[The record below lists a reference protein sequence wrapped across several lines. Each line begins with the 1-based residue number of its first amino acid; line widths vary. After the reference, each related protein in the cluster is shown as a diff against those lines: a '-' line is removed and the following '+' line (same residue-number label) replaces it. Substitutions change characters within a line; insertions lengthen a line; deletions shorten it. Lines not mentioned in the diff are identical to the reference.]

1 MPNVDPNSELAQAE
15 AAALDEIIAG
25 RLVRSFYQ
33 RIVDLDSGETVGWE
47 ALARGPAGSILE
59 FPDRMFGAAR
69 RENRVAE
76 LDFVC
81 QAAAIEGAI
90 DAGIDR
96 NVDLFINV
104 EPQSDLGDPPDFALR
119 AGEAANERL
128 RVTVEITEREL
139 TSRPAEL
146 IALVERLRE
155 RPNWGVALDDV
166 GVEPGS
172 VGLIPLIEPDV
183 IKLDMSL
190 IHRPM
195 NRDRART
202 VHAVLAEAERTGTK
216 VLAEGIENEEHLQT
230 ARALGARLGQGW
242 HFGRPG
248 PLTAADAVLG
258 DTRRHLRR
266 SPHEKPEPGATPYE
280 YLAGRLEPRRGSKPM
295 LLQMSRALEAEALT
309 QGIESVLISTFQDVS
324 FFTPPTAQMYERLAA
339 ELAFVGALAEN
350 LGQEPAPGVRGAS
363 FEAGAKIR
371 AEWDVVVLAPHFSA
385 AFVSRECEP
394 RPGETHRMFDHIFT
408 YDRDLVA
415 TVANQLVSLIAPKVL
430 TGLES

>member
-1 MPNVDPNSELAQAE
+1 MAMPSVDPSSELAQAE
-15 AAALDEIIAG
+15 AAALDEIIGG

-33 RIVDLDSGETVGWE
+33 RIVDLDSGATVGWE
-47 ALARGPAGSILE
+47 ALARGPQGSILE

-69 RENRVAE
+69 RERRLAE

-90 DAGIDR
+90 EAGLDR

-104 EPQSDLGDPPDFALR
+104 EPQSDLDDPPEFVVR
-119 AGEAANERL
+119 AGEAADDRL
-128 RVTVEITEREL
+128 RITVEITEREL

-166 GVEPGS
+166 GIEPGS

-190 IHRPM
+190 IHKPM
-195 NRDRART
+195 NRNRART

-216 VLAEGIENEEHLQT
+216 VLAEGIETEQHLQT

-248 PLTAADAVLG
+248 PLTAAGGVLG
-258 DTRRHLRR
+258 DTRRHLRK
-266 SPHEKPEPGATPYE
+266 SPGEKPDPDSTPYE
-280 YLAGRLEPRRGSKPM
+280 YLAERLESRRGSKPM

-324 FFTPPTAQMYERLAA
+324 CFTAPTAQMYERLAA

-350 LGQEPAPGVRGAS
+350 LGHEPAPGCAVRRSKPGRRSGPNGTSWCWRRISRPLSPRANAS
-363 FEAGAKIR
+363 AGRRTPTACSTTSSPTTGTSFPP
-371 AEWDVVVLAPHFSA
+371 WPTSS
-385 AFVSRECEP
+385 SR
-394 RPGETHRMFDHIFT
+394 
-408 YDRDLVA
+408 
-415 TVANQLVSLIAPKVL
+415 
-430 TGLES
+430 